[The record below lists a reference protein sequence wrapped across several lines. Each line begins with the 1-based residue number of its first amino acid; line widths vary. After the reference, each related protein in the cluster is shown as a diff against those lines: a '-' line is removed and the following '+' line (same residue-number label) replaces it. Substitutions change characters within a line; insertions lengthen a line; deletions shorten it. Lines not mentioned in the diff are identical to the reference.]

1 MIAVEI
7 SDGLITAAFSLTGV
21 ALLGFFGWMAK
32 EMNNTSG
39 VLARLIAQQDD
50 MDRRMAAV
58 EGWWL
63 GTGSDNKRR
72 RRDDTPS

>member
-39 VLARLIAQQDD
+39 VLARLLAQQNDL
-50 MDRRMAAV
+50 DRRITAV

-63 GTGSDNKRR
+63 PAGRNRR
-72 RRDDTPS
+72 HDDTD

>member
-1 MIAVEI
+1 MIGAEI
-7 SDGLITAAFSLTGV
+7 ADGLVTAAFSLTGV

-39 VLARLIAQQDD
+39 VLARLIAQQDAL
-50 MDRRMAAV
+50 DRRMAAV

-63 GTGSDNKRR
+63 GTGSVNKRR
-72 RRDDTPS
+72 RQDDTPS